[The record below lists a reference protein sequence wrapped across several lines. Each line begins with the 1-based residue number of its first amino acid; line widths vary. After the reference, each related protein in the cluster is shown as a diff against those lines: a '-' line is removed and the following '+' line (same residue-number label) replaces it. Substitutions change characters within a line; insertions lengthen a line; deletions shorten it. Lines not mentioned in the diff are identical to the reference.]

1 MMLHR
6 RFLLREI
13 WQGRRQALIFIF
25 CVALSLATTV
35 ALNGFRRDIDRSI
48 TGDARALHGGDVI
61 LHSHYELSPGL
72 RQAIDRLRRQGKI
85 AAAVD
90 TYGFYSLIRS
100 SRGEQ
105 TLFANLKVVGGGYPF
120 YGRIDLQSGRRLEQV
135 LRAGEIVVAPEVLDR
150 LQLQIGDR
158 IHIGEVLL
166 RIADVVTYEAARP
179 VDLFTFGPRVFV
191 AAADLAA
198 LDLIK
203 KGSRVNYET
212 LVKASRDS
220 EVEALAAELRAG
232 SIAGQERVETFR
244 TAGSRIKR
252 FFDNLLFFLSLISL
266 FTLLLAGIGMQSS
279 LTALLREKET
289 TLAIVKALGATTGFL
304 YRHYLVLALF
314 LGLVGSLA
322 GSVAGMVLE
331 GYLPRLFT
339 GLLPPGSQVE
349 VSILDLVQGMAL
361 GLAVVVFFTYL
372 PLSRLNRVKP
382 TAIFRREES
391 DGNRRGLYFLTR
403 AVGLVFLTTL
413 VVLQLRDLEV
423 GLWFVGGSLA
433 LILVVSVLARFVLR
447 WSRRLSPRPLALRL
461 AVRSLVRPGNA
472 TRAIVVTLSA
482 SLAILLAIFLLE
494 RNLHQTFIDSYP
506 EAAPNLFCLDIQ
518 KDQRDGFRSLVGGD
532 VELFPVVRARLT
544 TINGRAVVREQD
556 ETPRGD
562 SLTREFNLT
571 YRHDL
576 LADEELWRGR
586 SLFRVDDD
594 GRVGLQVSI
603 LDTVAEMGDME
614 VGDVLRFS
622 IQGVPLEAEVTSI
635 RIRTRSKL
643 YPFFYFVFPPQYLEK
658 APQTYFAALHRDTA
672 EIPGLE
678 NRIVTAFPNV
688 SVINM
693 AASAAELGGLM
704 RRLAGI
710 ITFFAAFSLL
720 AGALILVSS
729 ILATRLARVREAVYY
744 KILGARASFVL
755 AVFLYEN
762 LLLGLTSAIFA
773 VVLAQA
779 LNWAVCRFVL
789 EIAVRADWTATL
801 AVMTGTVVLV
811 ILLGVLSSVFI
822 LRQRP
827 ADFLREQAGE

>member
-1 MMLHR
+1 MLHR
-6 RFLLREI
+6 RFLLREL
-13 WQGRRQALIFIF
+13 WQGRKQALIFIF

-72 RQAIDRLRRQGKI
+72 RQGIDRLQRQGTI
-85 AAAVD
+85 AAVVD
-90 TYGFYSLIRS
+90 TYGFYSLLRS
-100 SRGEQ
+100 SPGGQ
-105 TLFANLKVVGGGYPF
+105 TLFANLKVVESGYPF
-120 YGRIDLQSGRRLEQV
+120 YGRVELQSGRRLDQA
-135 LRAGEIVVAPEVLDR
+135 LRAGEVVVAPEVLQR
-150 LQLQIGDR
+150 LQLQIGDE
-158 IHIGEVLL
+158 IDIGAARL
-166 RIADVVTYEAARP
+166 RVGDVVTYESARP
-179 VDLFTFGPRVFV
+179 VDLFSFGPRVFV
-191 AAADLAA
+191 AGADLEA

-212 LVKASRDS
+212 LIKASRDS
-220 EVEALAAELRAG
+220 AVEPVATELRAAA
-232 SIAGQERVETFR
+232 IAGQERVETFR

-289 TLAIVKALGATTGFL
+289 TLAIVKALGATRGFL
-304 YRHYLVLALF
+304 YRHYLLLALV

-322 GSVAGMVLE
+322 GSVAGIVLE
-331 GYLPRLFT
+331 GFLPRLFT

-349 VSILDLVQGMAL
+349 ISMLDLLQGLGL
-361 GLAVVVFFTYL
+361 GLAVVVFFTFL

-391 DGNRRGLYFLTR
+391 DDNRLVVYYLTR
-403 AVGLVFLTTL
+403 LVGLVLLTTL

-433 LILVVSVLARFVLR
+433 LILVVSVLTRLVLR
-447 WSRRLSPRPLALRL
+447 LSRKLSPRPLALRL
-461 AVRSLVRPGNA
+461 AIRSLVRPGNA

-482 SLAILLAIFLLE
+482 ALAILFAIFLLE
-494 RNLHQTFIDSYP
+494 RNLRQTFIDSYP
-506 EAAPNLFCLDIQ
+506 TAAPNLFCLDIQ
-518 KDQRDGFRSLVGGD
+518 KDQRDGFRALVGTD

-544 TINGRAVVREQD
+544 TINGQAVVREQG
-556 ETPRGD
+556 EAPRGD

-571 YRHDL
+571 YRDEL
-576 LADEELWRGR
+576 LADEELLRGR
-586 SLFRVDDD
+586 SLFRAAKD

-603 LDTVAEMGDME
+603 LDTVAEMGDMHL
-614 VGDVLRFS
+614 GDVLRFS

-635 RIRTRSKL
+635 RTRTRSKL
-643 YPFFYFVFPPQYLEK
+643 YPFFYFVFPPQYLQQ
-658 APQTYFAALHRDTA
+658 APQTYFAALHRDRA

-678 NRIVTAFPNV
+678 SRIVTAFPNV

-704 RRLAGI
+704 HRLAAI

-729 ILATRLARVREAVYY
+729 ILATRMARVREAVYY
-744 KILGARASFVL
+744 KILGGRSSFVL
-755 AVFLYEN
+755 AVFFHEN
-762 LLLGLTSAIFA
+762 LLLGLTSAVFA

-779 LNWAVCRFVL
+779 INWAVCRFVL
-789 EIAVRADWTATL
+789 EIAVRVDWIATL

-822 LRQRP
+822 LRQKP
-827 ADFLREQAGE
+827 ADFLRQQGGE

>member
-1 MMLHR
+1 MLHR

-72 RQAIDRLRRQGKI
+72 RQALDRLQRQGKI

-100 SRGEQ
+100 SRGERTQ
-105 TLFANLKVVGGGYPF
+105 FANLKVVGEGYPF
-120 YGRIDLQSGRRLEQV
+120 YGRVSLQSGRRLGQV
-135 LRAGEIVVAPEVLDR
+135 LKAGEIVVAPEVLDR
-150 LQLQIGDR
+150 LQVRIGDR
-158 IHIGEVLL
+158 IHIGEALL
-166 RIADVVTYEAARP
+166 RVADVVTFEAARP
-179 VDLFTFGPRVFV
+179 VDLFSFGPRVFV
-191 AAADLAA
+191 AAADLTV

-220 EVEALAAELRAG
+220 EVEPLAAELRAG

-279 LTALLREKET
+279 LAALLREKET

-304 YRHYLVLALF
+304 YRHYLVLALL
-314 LGLVGSLA
+314 LGIIGSLA

-331 GYLPRLFT
+331 GFLPRLFT

-361 GLAVVVFFTYL
+361 GLAVVFFFTFL

-382 TAIFRREES
+382 TAILRREEN
-391 DGNRRGLYFLTR
+391 DGNRRVLYYLTR

-433 LILVVSVLARFVLR
+433 LILVVSLLTRLVLR
-447 WSRRLSPRPLALRL
+447 LSRRLSPRPLALRL

-472 TRAIVVTLSA
+472 TRAIVVTLSS

-494 RNLHQTFIDSYP
+494 RNLRQTFIDSYP
-506 EAAPNLFCLDIQ
+506 AAAPNLFCLDIQ
-518 KDQRDGFRSLVGGD
+518 KEQRDGFRSLVGGD

-544 TINGRAVVREQD
+544 SINGQPVVREKD

-571 YRHDL
+571 YRDDL
-576 LADEELWRGR
+576 LPDEELRRGR
-586 SLFRVDDD
+586 SLFRAAKD
-594 GRVGLQVSI
+594 GRIGLQVSI

-614 VGDVLRFS
+614 IGDVLRFS

-635 RIRTRSKL
+635 RTRTRSKL

-658 APQTYFAALHRDTA
+658 APQTYFAALHRAKT

-704 RRLAGI
+704 HRLAGI

-744 KILGARASFVL
+744 KILGGRSSFVL
-755 AVFLYEN
+755 AVFFYEN
-762 LLLGLTSAIFA
+762 LLLGLTSAVFA

-779 LNWAVCRFVL
+779 INWAVCRFVL
-789 EIAVRADWTATL
+789 EIAVRADWMATL

-822 LRQRP
+822 LRQKP
-827 ADFLREQAGE
+827 ADFLRQQGGE